1 MAIVLSQ
8 AKSFDDLNPR
18 LASWVSD
25 TIKLLGSHQMTP
37 VQDHTIPLFLENK
50 DVVDKGVTGS
60 GKTLSFIIPIIERL
74 IQLEPGPH
82 SHVAAIIISPTREL
96 ATQTF
101 QVVNQFLDNRPST
114 SDQENPSSSSVTPF
128 LKAMLLIGG
137 TGGRSIK
144 QDVSEFQEN
153 GANILVAIPGRLEEF
168 LFGYSSLTKRKTN
181 DFCESKLRTP
191 FKTLVNLKNLEVL
204 VLDKADWSVELSLS
218 PNKNNRS
225 FQYPLRK
232 HDNSGCKWVGST
244 QDPLG
249 WGSGSGSL
257 RPQKTQAN
265 PTSNRVRVWAACF
278 VIGSTRGPDCDPVMG
293 TCTAPKGCGNSKF
306 GAVWPQ
312 PNLAPRPWGPS
323 TQMRRIPSR
332 AGSTQTQPKPEPL
345 VTGFGFGQPF
355 LISDPTQPNLACT
368 SGRVRA
374 RFSDPN
380 LKELQPLMTVKKS
393 GKV

>member
-137 TGGRSIK
+137 TGGRLIK

-153 GANILVAIPGRLEEF
+153 GANIL
-168 LFGYSSLTKRKTN
+168 N
-181 DFCESKLRTP
+181 
-191 FKTLVNLKNLEVL
+191 TL
-204 VLDKADWSVELSLS
+204 
-218 PNKNNRS
+218 
-225 FQYPLRK
+225 Q
-232 HDNSGCKWVGST
+232 NSC
-244 QDPLG
+244 Q
-249 WGSGSGSL
+249 
-257 RPQKTQAN
+257 PQK
-265 PTSNRVRVWAACF
+265 P
-278 VIGSTRGPDCDPVMG
+278 GS
-293 TCTAPKGCGNSKF
+293 S
-306 GAVWPQ
+306 
-312 PNLAPRPWGPS
+312 S
-323 TQMRRIPSR
+323 T
-332 AGSTQTQPKPEPL
+332 
-345 VTGFGFGQPF
+345 
-355 LISDPTQPNLACT
+355 
-368 SGRVRA
+368 
-374 RFSDPN
+374 
-380 LKELQPLMTVKKS
+380 
-393 GKV
+393 